1 MQDFNGKVV
10 VVTGAASGIGRGI
23 AAAFAR
29 EGARI
34 VGADVD
40 RDGLDG
46 TAKIV
51 REEIGG
57 EIATEFVDVRDGAG
71 LDALAASVDERFGGA
86 DVLCNNAGVFRGGV
100 VWQNPIEDWEWVF
113 SVNVF
118 GIVNGLRAFVP
129 RMIANGREGHI
140 VNTASMAGL
149 VASGMSGV
157 YTVSKFAAEALS
169 EVLARD
175 LEIAGAPIGVSVLCP
190 GSVATQIANSQRN
203 REQLPARDEAAESM
217 DQILADFCAQGTD
230 PMDVGPMVV
239 DAVRRGQ
246 FVIGTRPSLP
256 EFVRVRSE
264 ALQRYELPPFQM
276 FD

>member
-1 MQDFNGKVV
+1 MQDFTDKVV
-10 VVTGAASGIGRGI
+10 VITGAASGIGRGL
-23 AAAFAR
+23 ATAFAR

-34 VGADVD
+34 VAADVD
-40 RDGLDG
+40 RDGLGG
-46 TAKIV
+46 TEQIV
-51 REEIGG
+51 RDEVGAEIT
-57 EIATEFVDVRDGAG
+57 TEVVDVRDGAG
-71 LDALAASVDERFGGA
+71 VEALAAMVDERVGGA

-100 VWQNPIEDWEWVF
+100 VWKNPIEDWEWVF

-118 GIVNGLRAFVP
+118 GIVHGLRAFVP

-169 EVLARD
+169 EVLASD
-175 LEIAGAPIGVSVLCP
+175 LRNAGAPIGVSVLCP
-190 GSVATQIANSQRN
+190 GAVATQIASSRRN
-203 REQLPARDEAAESM
+203 RDVAAGPSEDADAM
-217 DQILADFCAQGTD
+217 DRVLADFCARGID
-230 PMDVGPMVV
+230 PMEVGPMVV

-246 FVIGTRPSLP
+246 FVIGTRDTLP
-256 EFVRVRSE
+256 EFVRVRSD